1 MPAGFLRSVVQ
12 YFSPHPRARKNRA
25 PGRSRLPLRAEQF
38 ETRSLLSAVS
48 FSGGALEFTADAG
61 ETDDVSVSAP
71 DVDTLRI
78 DVANGD
84 AIVLDSA
91 IAADPA
97 FTLSNADATL
107 EINVGAGGI
116 TLTEAN
122 FLLGD
127 AADTLTFASFA
138 AGVNISADGGSG
150 NDIIDASALSQSVV
164 LVGGTGE
171 DRLTGGDGNDALIGG
186 SGDDELRGGGGDD
199 NLIGGGQIEVTVTN
213 LQAADGALLTPFVL
227 ATQNDTYD
235 FFNVGSAA
243 SGTLERLAEDGTTGP
258 RIAAAL
264 GSGGVNEA
272 VATPGGPLAPGE
284 SRTVS
289 LRADSLNSLTQF
301 LSFASMVIPSND
313 AFIGNDN
320 PQEIPLF
327 DGDGNLIERV
337 GGGAYFITGDD
348 VYDAGTEVN
357 DEIPANTAAL
367 AQAAPNTGVTEN
379 GVIARHPGFQGS
391 DRLGGAVGNIL
402 TARPNA
408 DFTAGNPNI
417 ASIEI
422 TSSDGNDTL
431 IGGSGNDTIV
441 GGDGNDTLIGGFG
454 DDDLQGGDG
463 DDTLVGGGQIE
474 ITVTNLQTTDGA
486 LLTPF
491 FLATTDGVYD
501 FFDVGSAASA
511 SLESLAEDG
520 ATGGRITAALNSG
533 GVNEALATPGGPLAP
548 GDVRTVTFYAT
559 STNNLTRYLSFASMV
574 IPSNDAFI
582 GNDSP
587 LEIDLF
593 DANGNLI
600 QRVGDGAFVITG
612 DDVYDAGTEVN
623 DEIPANTAALAQAA
637 PNTGVT
643 ENGVITQHPGFQ
655 GSVRLGGA
663 VGNILTARPNADFT
677 DGNPDVA
684 SIQVGTTVDGND
696 TLDGGAGNDT
706 LDGTEGDD
714 ILTGGPGDDT
724 IIGGI
729 GHDTVVVTGA
739 RGDYVVDGLTQ
750 ISDTV
755 INRDGVDSLDS
766 VGVARFSD
774 GSSVLVE
781 ATPDGV
787 VTTTSPIAFT
797 FTFGED
803 VTGFE
808 SSDVSVVNGSVANVT
823 AINPRTYIVDVIPFN
838 AGAVQVSIAA
848 AVASSGD
855 GFGNLAEAVQVTSNV
870 GVPVINALGRFPGV
884 RPTISWDAVTGAGS
898 YEVWIARVAPGT
910 SRILIGE
917 SIVTTNEFT
926 PSTDLTAA
934 LYRVWV
940 RSQGGDWS
948 APIDFEVQ
956 PTLIGPVTPTFSQ
969 RPEFAWD
976 AVAGATGYQLF
987 IRTQDA
993 SFGNGG
999 DLVINNIPASQTT
1012 FTVGQDLPAGAIRWW
1027 VRASNSF
1034 GNTGWSN
1041 VGLTDVTAR
1050 AVVLQASAS
1059 TIVWSD
1065 VVGAGRYILHVE
1077 DAGGNVVIRE
1087 DRVLDTS
1094 FSAANAL
1101 AAGSYRAWV
1110 KAIDAVSDA
1119 FNSAPWSF
1127 RFDFTV
1133 AAQDDGGLLP
1143 EFSSVADDVLLT
1155 VVATDRADAGH
1166 RVAAAK
1172 SFPANSADAVPAA
1185 GPEVVDH
1192 AAEQTG
1198 AVPVAGVA
1206 PGSNADT
1213 ALTNAEDADFI
1224 DVLLSDSLRLAW
1236 GADLI

>member
-1 MPAGFLRSVVQ
+1 MPAGFLRSVVKSL
-12 YFSPHPRARKNRA
+12 SPHPRARKNRA
-25 PGRSRLPLRAEQF
+25 PGRSLVPLRAEQF
-38 ETRSLLSAVS
+38 ETRALLSAVS
-48 FSGGALEFTADAG
+48 FNGGTLEFEADAG
-61 ETDDVSVSAP
+61 ETDLVTVSAP
-71 DVDTLRI
+71 DADTLRI
-78 DVANGD
+78 DVGNGD
-84 AIVLDSA
+84 AIVLDAA

-97 FTLSNADATL
+97 FTLSNGDATL
-107 EINVGAGGI
+107 EIHVGAGGVV
-116 TLTEAN
+116 LTEAD

-127 AADTLTFASFA
+127 GNDTLTFDSFT
-138 AGVNISADGGSG
+138 AGVDISADGGSG
-150 NDIIDASALSQSVV
+150 NDTISAAALSQSVV

-171 DRLTGGDGNDALIGG
+171 DLLTGGDGNDALIGG
-186 SGDDELRGGGGDD
+186 SGDDELRGGGGND

-213 LQAADGALLTPFVL
+213 LQTTDGALLTPFVL

-284 SRTVS
+284 SRTIS
-289 LRADSLNSLTQF
+289 LRADSLNNLTQF

-320 PQEIPLF
+320 PQEIRLF
-327 DGDGNLIERV
+327 DANGELIERV
-337 GGGAYFITGDD
+337 GAGAYFITGDD

-379 GVIARHPGFQGS
+379 GVIAQHPGFQGS
-391 DRLGGAVGNIL
+391 ARLGGAVGNIL

-408 DFTAGNPNI
+408 DFTDGNPNI

-422 TSSDGNDTL
+422 TSNDGNDIL

-474 ITVTNLQTTDGA
+474 ITVTNLQTADGA

-533 GVNEALATPGGPLAP
+533 GVNEAVATPGGPLAP
-548 GDVRTVTFYAT
+548 GDSRTVTFYAT

-593 DANGNLI
+593 DAAGNLI

-643 ENGVITQHPGFQ
+643 ENGVIAQHPGFQ

-677 DGNPDVA
+677 DGNPNVA
-684 SIQVGTTVDGND
+684 SIQVGTTLDGND

-714 ILTGGPGDDT
+714 TLTGGAGNDM
-724 IIGGI
+724 IIGGV
-729 GHDTVVVTGA
+729 GNDTVVVEGPTA
-739 RGDYVVDGLTQ
+739 DYTVDGLTQ

-755 INRDGVDSLDS
+755 ADRDGVDSLDS
-766 VGVARFSD
+766 VGVAQFSD
-774 GSSVLVE
+774 DSFVLVE
-781 ATPDGV
+781 ATPDGG
-787 VTTTSPIAFT
+787 VTTTTPIAFT
-797 FTFGED
+797 FTFGDD
-803 VTGFE
+803 VTGFDA
-808 SSDVSVVNGSVANVT
+808 SDVSVVNGSVASVT
-823 AINPRTYIVDVIPFN
+823 AVDARTYTVEVTPFN
-838 AGAVQVSIAA
+838 AGAVQVSIAEN
-848 AVASSGD
+848 VASNTD
-855 GFGNLAEAVQVTSNV
+855 GFGNLAESVQVTSNV
-870 GVPVINALGRFPGV
+870 GVPVINSLGRFPGV
-884 RPTISWDAVTGAGS
+884 RPTITWNAVDGAGS

-917 SIVTTNEFT
+917 SIVSTNAFT
-926 PSTDLTAA
+926 PSADLAPA

-940 RSQGGDWS
+940 RGQGGDWS
-948 APIDFEVQ
+948 TPVDFEVQ
-956 PTLIGPVTPTFSQ
+956 PTLIGPVTPTFEQ
-969 RPEFAWD
+969 RPTFAWD
-976 AVAGATGYQLF
+976 AIPGATGYQLF
-987 IRTQDA
+987 IRTRDA
-993 SFGNGG
+993 SFGDSG
-999 DLVINNIPASQTT
+999 DLVINNISASETT
-1012 FTVGQDLPAGAIRWW
+1012 FTVAQDLPAGAIRWW
-1027 VRASNSF
+1027 VRATNSF
-1034 GNTGWSN
+1034 GNTGWSD

-1050 AVVLQASAS
+1050 AVVLEGNAN
-1059 TIVWSD
+1059 TIVWSE
-1065 VVGAGRYILHVE
+1065 VQGAGRYILHVE
-1077 DAGGNVVIRE
+1077 DLAGNVVIRE
-1087 DRVLDTS
+1087 NRVLGTS
-1094 FSAANAL
+1094 FSPDTAL
-1101 AAGSYRAWV
+1101 ASGGYRTWV

-1133 AAQDDGGLLP
+1133 ASVEDGGSQDADGIPQLQSAVGETRLAVAP
-1143 EFSSVADDVLLT
+1143 VVRDRDHQAPPTPADSVVDAEQADQS
-1155 VVATDRADAGH
+1155 VVD
-1166 RVAAAK
+1166 AAAPSK
-1172 SFPANSADAVPAA
+1172 QPAPLTASLTED
-1185 GPEVVDH
+1185 DH
-1192 AAEQTG
+1192 
-1198 AVPVAGVA
+1198 
-1206 PGSNADT
+1206 
-1213 ALTNAEDADFI
+1213 DFI

-1236 GADLI
+1236 IAELGETSVS